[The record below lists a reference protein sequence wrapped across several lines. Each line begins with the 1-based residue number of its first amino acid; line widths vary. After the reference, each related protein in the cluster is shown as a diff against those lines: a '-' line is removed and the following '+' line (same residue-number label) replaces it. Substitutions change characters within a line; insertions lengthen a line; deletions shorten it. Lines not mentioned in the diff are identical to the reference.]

1 MVMSLLEI
9 KDLRMYYSIEK
20 KGWVKAVDGINLRVG
35 KGKTLGLV
43 GESGCGKSSLGLT
56 ILRILPSNAKIM
68 DGQIKLEGQDI
79 LSMPEDR
86 FRKEVRWKKISM
98 VFQGAMN
105 ALNPVMK
112 IGDQIAEAIMV
123 HEDVSKKEALERA
136 KQLLKMVG
144 IDPARANHYPHEFSG
159 GMKQR
164 VMIAMALACNPI
176 LLIAD
181 EPTTAL
187 DVIVQAQILK
197 LIKDIQQQTRFS
209 TILITH
215 DLSIVAELCDEVAVM
230 YAGKIVE
237 YGPVEKVYLE
247 PRHPYTYKLI
257 GATPSVK
264 GVRRRLEFIPGVPP
278 NLLNPPPG
286 CRFHPRCPY
295 AIDRCRVEEPETKEV
310 DGVLVSCHRVDEL
323 WS

>member
-1 MVMSLLEI
+1 MSLLEI